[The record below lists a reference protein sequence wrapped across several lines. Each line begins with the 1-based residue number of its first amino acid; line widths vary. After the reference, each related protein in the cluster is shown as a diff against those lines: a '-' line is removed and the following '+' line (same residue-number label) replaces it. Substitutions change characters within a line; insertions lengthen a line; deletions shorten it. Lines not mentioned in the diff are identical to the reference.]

1 MYVRCAY
8 FEGDVD
14 PADRER
20 FDSFMEAEIMPRLA
34 KMPRVRAVRLLRGRE
49 FEDDAPR
56 FYQTI
61 EQDYESLEDIQNAL
75 ASEVRAA
82 LRERLS
88 DIMPLFK
95 GRLSH
100 INHHVTAVP
109 LER

>member
-14 PADRER
+14 PGDRAR
-20 FDSFMEAEIMPRLA
+20 FDGFMEAEIMPRLA

-49 FEDDAPR
+49 FEEGAPH

-61 EQDYESLEDIQNAL
+61 EQDYDSLEDIENAL
-75 ASEVRAA
+75 ASEIRAE
-82 LRERLS
+82 LREKLS
-88 DIMPLFK
+88 EVMPLFE

-100 INHHVTAVP
+100 INHYAASPPVGD
-109 LER
+109 

>member
-20 FDSFMEAEIMPRLA
+20 FDGFMDAEIMPRLA

-49 FEDDAPR
+49 FEDDGPR

-61 EQDYESLEDIQNAL
+61 EQDYDSLEDIRNAL
-75 ASEVRAA
+75 ASEVRAE
-82 LRERLS
+82 LRERLLE
-88 DIMPLFK
+88 ILPLFK

-100 INHHVTAVP
+100 TNHAVTTVP
-109 LER
+109 LGG

>member
-1 MYVRCAY
+1 MYMRCAY
-8 FEGDVD
+8 FEGDVN

-20 FDSFMEAEIMPRLA
+20 FDGFMATEIMPWLA

-49 FEDDAPR
+49 FEDNASR

-61 EQDYESLEDIQNAL
+61 EQDYDSLDDIRNAH
-75 ASEVRAA
+75 ASEVRTA
-82 LRERLS
+82 LRAKLS
-88 DIMPLFK
+88 EIMPLFE

-100 INHHVTAVP
+100 INHEIAAAP

>member
-34 KMPRVRAVRLLRGRE
+34 KMPRVRAVRLLRGRA
-49 FEDDAPR
+49 FEDDAPH

-61 EQDYESLEDIQNAL
+61 EQDYDSLEDIQNAL
-75 ASEVRAA
+75 ASEIRAA
-82 LRERLS
+82 LREKLLE
-88 DIMPLFK
+88 IMPLFE

-100 INHHVTAVP
+100 INHDVTTVP
-109 LER
+109 IIG

>member
-1 MYVRCAY
+1 MYVRCTY

-20 FDSFMEAEIMPRLA
+20 FDSFMETEIMPRLA
-34 KMPRVRAVRLLRGRE
+34 RMPSVLDVSLLRGRE
-49 FEDDAPR
+49 FEDDATR

-61 EQDYESLEDIQNAL
+61 EQDYDSLEDIENAL

-82 LRERLS
+82 LRAKLS
-88 DIMPLFK
+88 EIMPLFE

-100 INHHVTAVP
+100 INHEITAAPVDG
-109 LER
+109 

>member
-20 FDSFMEAEIMPRLA
+20 FDSFMETEIMPRLA

-49 FEDDAPR
+49 FEDDARR

-61 EQDYESLEDIQNAL
+61 EQDYESLEDIRNAL
-75 ASEVRAA
+75 ASDVRTA
-82 LRERLS
+82 LRAKLS
-88 DIMPLFK
+88 EIMPLFE

-100 INHHVTAVP
+100 INHHVTAAP
-109 LER
+109 LDG

>member
-20 FDSFMEAEIMPRLA
+20 FDSFMETEIMPRLA

-61 EQDYESLEDIQNAL
+61 EQDYESMEDIRNAL

-82 LRERLS
+82 LRAKLS
-88 DIMPLFK
+88 EIMPLFE

-100 INHHVTAVP
+100 INHEITATP
-109 LER
+109 LDD